1 MKLFSLN
8 KDKLDPINGI
18 PFKLERDIQNLIENN
33 TSEIFDLE
41 FVSSE
46 FRIGDFRIDSLCF
59 DNETN
64 SFVIIEYK
72 KGSSY
77 SVIDQGYSYLSIMLN
92 NKSDFILE
100 YNEKSSNNLK
110 RGSIN
115 WSQSRIIFI
124 SPSFN
129 SYQKNSV
136 NFKDIPFELW
146 EIKQYS
152 NKSISLNPIISNSK
166 ESVENI
172 SNKNSGVI
180 KDVNKEVKVISQE
193 ELLSKSSEI
202 VKDIWYK
209 IEDKLTDGSFVETR
223 FNYKPGYNRFSM
235 SNNKVICYFNFQKN
249 KIKVDIIGGTIYGD
263 GRYSKQFC
271 ELDDFKKISTKRYKP
286 WKDGKTKQL
295 EYSIPISNENEIDY
309 LVNLIRQKYDSMS

>member
-249 KIKVDIIGGTIYGD
+249 KIKVDIIGGTIYSD

-271 ELDDFKKISTKRYKP
+271 ELDDFKKISTKRYKL

-309 LVNLIRQKYDSMS
+309 LVNLIRQKYDSIS

>member
-92 NKSDFILE
+92 NK
-100 YNEKSSNNLK
+100 
-110 RGSIN
+110 
-115 WSQSRIIFI
+115 
-124 SPSFN
+124 
-129 SYQKNSV
+129 
-136 NFKDIPFELW
+136 
-146 EIKQYS
+146 
-152 NKSISLNPIISNSK
+152 
-166 ESVENI
+166 
-172 SNKNSGVI
+172 
-180 KDVNKEVKVISQE
+180 
-193 ELLSKSSEI
+193 
-202 VKDIWYK
+202 
-209 IEDKLTDGSFVETR
+209 
-223 FNYKPGYNRFSM
+223 
-235 SNNKVICYFNFQKN
+235 
-249 KIKVDIIGGTIYGD
+249 
-263 GRYSKQFC
+263 
-271 ELDDFKKISTKRYKP
+271 
-286 WKDGKTKQL
+286 
-295 EYSIPISNENEIDY
+295 
-309 LVNLIRQKYDSMS
+309 